1 MGLSRAPHERTFGLF
16 SACPMISRSVRLS
29 AGPMRDA
36 PHVCAQSEVRARLP
50 VQRGQ
55 PPGAQWPARASQEVR
70 VTGKLVPLVRL
81 REPGRTAETGSG
93 DRHPAAEATSNS
105 RRRRARP
112 GRGRDERLLQR
123 PTHDCAGKPRREAAR
138 TAVTLWGSGPPARH
152 EVCPEPRRDV
162 VLEAL
167 AERRFPTCA
176 VASKVVDETRLQA
189 CHRRP
194 GGRERL
200 ASEVR
205 RCRRPEGITL
215 SVLGERE
222 EPRSPWTAGLSS

>member
-55 PPGAQWPARASQEVR
+55 PPGVQWPARASQEVR

-81 REPGRTAETGSG
+81 REPCRTAETGSG

-123 PTHDCAGKPRREAAR
+123 PTHDCAGKPRRR
-138 TAVTLWGSGPPARH
+138 GSP
-152 EVCPEPRRDV
+152 
-162 VLEAL
+162 
-167 AERRFPTCA
+167 
-176 VASKVVDETRLQA
+176 
-189 CHRRP
+189 HRRH
-194 GGRERL
+194 
-200 ASEVR
+200 A
-205 RCRRPEGITL
+205 
-215 SVLGERE
+215 LGERSTGE
-222 EPRSPWTAGLSS
+222 TRGVAPNRDAMSSSRLSLKDASLPAPLPRRSWMRPACRLVMGVLGVVSVSSSR